1 MTHFTHLN
9 QISRKDELFGQ
20 DYSHVSIFEETH
32 EIWLWRDVVVEEVS
46 REEEERVQSLSRR
59 ERERE
64 SSPGCYLSI

>member
-9 QISRKDELFGQ
+9 HISGKDESFGQ

-46 REEEERVQSLSRR
+46 SWGILA
-59 ERERE
+59 
-64 SSPGCYLSI
+64 